1 MARGEYDEAYGWAR
15 RRFDLVPTLD
25 DPDHIALIYVFGMPP
40 SYAILRFD
48 EADRIAR
55 AHDEVTATLTPHHRM
70 HAAALLIDAD
80 YYRGRWEGVRRLRD
94 RTEAAV
100 EANSATPCAA
110 NFKSLM
116 ACGVAAAHLGDHEDA
131 RRLRRSAD
139 ALGMEGYRF
148 EVDRVELALALGELD
163 RVKEIVASWR
173 PDGFLEFDGVAAWL
187 NALVALGRRG
197 EIEQEG
203 PAFLKPGSYLEP
215 FVLRA
220 LGYARGDEDLVQQAI
235 GRFEEIGMSWHAEDT
250 RRLLPST

>member
-1 MARGEYDEAYGWAR
+1 
-15 RRFDLVPTLD
+15 
-25 DPDHIALIYVFGMPP
+25 
-40 SYAILRFD
+40 
-48 EADRIAR
+48 
-55 AHDEVTATLTPHHRM
+55 
-70 HAAALLIDAD
+70 
-80 YYRGRWEGVRRLRD
+80 
-94 RTEAAV
+94 
-100 EANSATPCAA
+100 
-110 NFKSLM
+110 
-116 ACGVAAAHLGDHEDA
+116 
-131 RRLRRSAD
+131 
-139 ALGMEGYRF
+139 MEGYRF

-220 LGYARGDEDLVQQAI
+220 LGYARRDEDLVQQAI